1 MKLKVPSA
9 AGTVES
15 NDIMVTLKPAK
26 SGGIQIALQSNVM
39 QQYGRR
45 IREVI
50 TETLEDLGVENA
62 EVDAV
67 DKGALDCT
75 IRARVAAA
83 AYRSAESD
91 DYKWEAKK

>member
-1 MKLKVPSA
+1 MKLKVPST
-9 AGTVES
+9 AGTMES
-15 NDIMVTLKPAK
+15 NDVLVSIKPAK

-50 TETLEDLGVENA
+50 TETLEELGVENA
-62 EVDAV
+62 EVEAT

-83 AYRSAESD
+83 AYRAAESS
-91 DYKWEAKK
+91 DYHWEAKK